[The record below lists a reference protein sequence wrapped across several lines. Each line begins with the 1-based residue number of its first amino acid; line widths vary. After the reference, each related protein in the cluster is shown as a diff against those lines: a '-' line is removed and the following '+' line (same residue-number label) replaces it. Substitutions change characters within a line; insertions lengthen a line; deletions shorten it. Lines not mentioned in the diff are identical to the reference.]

1 MVRADKNDRI
11 MAGRARDTLRGM
23 NCNVLGVIV
32 NSLFTGDAYGYAYY
46 RKSSR
51 RKYYQSDAEASNA
64 PSSPANGPVPSDQDP
79 GPEKKVA

>member
-1 MVRADKNDRI
+1 

-32 NSLFTGDAYGYAYY
+32 NSLFTGDTYGYAYY
-46 RKSSR
+46 RKSSYSHY
-51 RKYYQSDAEASNA
+51 KYYHRDDGSDK
-64 PSSPANGPVPSDQDP
+64 GP